1 MSIQDFA
8 PGYFVEAK
16 GYYCYLKDENY
27 YGFDFKRLKD
37 FYCILSKLSNCYKL
51 NKEIDLNYYEKLKPN
66 YSYEIIIPFHF
77 RNKECNFMI
86 KRLNECPI
94 IKSICFNNYIDI
106 NSICFK
112 PLIDFLK
119 NNNSLLSLTFR
130 YNHLFNKL
138 YDGLRYNN
146 TLTEL
151 NFIGLY
157 IDDEFCYLLSNL
169 LKNNTSLCFLN
180 FSNSTFYNFKSFCE
194 GLKNNLFLTDLNLCN
209 TKLKNKDLYELNK
222 ILKINSNIT
231 SLDLS
236 NNNLSSNNDNEDE
249 LIYLIDILKSNSF
262 LTNLNLRQVNLNGNC
277 LNKLTDL
284 LTNNSNL
291 SSLDLSYNDFSH
303 NNQIFML
310 YFINSL
316 KFNYSL
322 TNLNLQHINL
332 TNKCLI
338 KLGKILKIN
347 SSLISLNISYN
358 KLKTSNI
365 NGLLFF
371 INSLKSN
378 HSLTSLNINYINH
391 FNKNYQLINNS
402 LINLL
407 DNNITLTKII

>member
-8 PGYFVEAK
+8 PGHFVEAK
-16 GYYCYLKDENY
+16 RYYCNLKDENY
-27 YGFDFKRLKD
+27 YSFSFKRLKG
-37 FYCILSKLSNCYKL
+37 FYYILSKISNCYKL
-51 NKEIDLNYYEKLKPN
+51 NKEIELIYYEKLKPN
-66 YSYEIIIPFHF
+66 YSYEIIIPSPF

-94 IKSICFNNYIDI
+94 IKSICINNYIDI
-106 NSICFK
+106 NSNCFK
-112 PLIDFLK
+112 LLIDFLK
-119 NNNSLLSLTFR
+119 NNNSLLSLTLKSD
-130 YNHLFNKL
+130 YIFNEL

-151 NFIGLY
+151 NFIGLN
-157 IDDEFCYLLSNL
+157 INDNFCNSLSNI
-169 LKNNTSLCFLN
+169 LKNNNNIYSLN
-180 FSNSTFYNFKSFCE
+180 FTNSNIFNFKNLIDK
-194 GLKNNLFLTDLNLCN
+194 LKNNLFLTNLNLCN
-209 TKLKNKDLYELNK
+209 TKLKNEDLYELNK

-262 LTNLNLRQVNLNGNC
+262 LTNLNLSQVNLNGNC

-291 SSLDLSYNDFSH
+291 SSLNLSYNDFSH

-310 YFINSL
+310 SFINSL

-378 HSLTSLNINYINH
+378 NSLTSLNINYINY

-407 DNNITLTKII
+407 NNNITLTKII